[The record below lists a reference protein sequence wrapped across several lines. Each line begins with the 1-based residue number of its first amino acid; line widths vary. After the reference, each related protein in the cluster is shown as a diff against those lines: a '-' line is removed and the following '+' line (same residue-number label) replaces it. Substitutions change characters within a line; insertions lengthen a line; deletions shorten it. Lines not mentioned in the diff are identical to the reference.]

1 MMTMGRITA
10 LFVMVI
16 GIAPGMAA
24 AGQRCSFGWQAYEEG
39 AVSCQA
45 GRQFRCADGAW
56 QSMGTDCADE
66 DPADSSAPVRP
77 GVNEPTVRD
86 PSVKQP
92 AQPQVDRV
100 PQPTAP

>member
-1 MMTMGRITA
+1 MRGITA

-16 GIAPGMAA
+16 GIALDTAA
-24 AGQRCSFGWQAYEEG
+24 ADQRCSFGWKAYEEG

-45 GRQFRCADGAW
+45 GRQFRCAQGAW
-56 QSMGTDCADE
+56 QSIGTDCADE
-66 DPADSSAPVRP
+66 DPTDSSAPVRP

-86 PSVKQP
+86 PAVKQP

-100 PQPTAP
+100 PQPSAP